1 MIWNL
6 LSTLFKIIY
15 WFALSVVIIMIIL
28 KFNLIPASFMKM
40 LKNLKEKN
48 TIAKILYY
56 FVVSLPC
63 LLTELLSKL
72 FSAGKNSPDSANYL
86 LLLLFLILA
95 AIVLFPCIIRYFY
108 TRTPW
113 GLSQLAKSTYVK
125 KLEAA
130 QKAIES
136 LETRINRKKMM
147 TPGIDWTANWLFKAE
162 NEAERTQMREELVKL
177 GYRNKE
183 DKEPL
188 TKKILRATQDLAR
201 AYVQPG
207 IPFYPSFR
215 LKRQLQETFNPPKPP
230 LGSTLKFIEANLEE
244 MRDDLNKLPKMRFD
258 YNRLLHGYLEY
269 VATFETKQLINEP
282 IYTDHLTTSDDWYF
296 ENLKDGEVYNY
307 RYAISAWIYI
317 HDQGTNRGPYY
328 NNYASIFNY
337 GDKPNI
343 LYNMKKQSLRIKM
356 RNRLRKDR
364 ILFETDELPMQKW
377 NNIVIN
383 YDGGTLDI
391 YINNKLIATET
402 NVIPY
407 LSQNKI
413 TMGQDQGLS
422 GGICNVI
429 YYPEPLSP
437 LKMTLF
443 YESLKRF
450 NPPILPNCIF
460 S

>member
-136 LETRINRKKMM
+136 LETRINRQKM
-147 TPGIDWTANWLFKAE
+147 K
-162 NEAERTQMREELVKL
+162 Q
-177 GYRNKE
+177 KE
-183 DKEPL
+183 HK
-188 TKKILRATQDLAR
+188 
-201 AYVQPG
+201 
-207 IPFYPSFR
+207 
-215 LKRQLQETFNPPKPP
+215 
-230 LGSTLKFIEANLEE
+230 
-244 MRDDLNKLPKMRFD
+244 
-258 YNRLLHGYLEY
+258 
-269 VATFETKQLINEP
+269 
-282 IYTDHLTTSDDWYF
+282 
-296 ENLKDGEVYNY
+296 
-307 RYAISAWIYI
+307 
-317 HDQGTNRGPYY
+317 
-328 NNYASIFNY
+328 
-337 GDKPNI
+337 
-343 LYNMKKQSLRIKM
+343 
-356 RNRLRKDR
+356 
-364 ILFETDELPMQKW
+364 
-377 NNIVIN
+377 
-383 YDGGTLDI
+383 
-391 YINNKLIATET
+391 
-402 NVIPY
+402 
-407 LSQNKI
+407 
-413 TMGQDQGLS
+413 
-422 GGICNVI
+422 
-429 YYPEPLSP
+429 
-437 LKMTLF
+437 
-443 YESLKRF
+443 
-450 NPPILPNCIF
+450 
-460 S
+460 